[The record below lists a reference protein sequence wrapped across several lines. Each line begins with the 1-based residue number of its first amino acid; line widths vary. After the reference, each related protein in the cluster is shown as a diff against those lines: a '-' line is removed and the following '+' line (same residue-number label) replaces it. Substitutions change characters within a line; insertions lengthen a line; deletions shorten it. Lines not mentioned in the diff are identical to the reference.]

1 MDLKSRTLYRFS
13 PSFYYWQLLILVV
26 SGVFFLWFAREETMD
41 HALTSMW
48 FDPVSHSFPL
58 QNNRLL
64 ELINHQMLKYIVIG
78 IGGVLLIAGLIRRQM
93 QLVTCALLFGLGAAV
108 VGALK
113 SFSLHSCPWDLVE
126 YGGQAIGYPLL
137 SAASYFSGPG
147 HCFPGGHASSGF
159 GLMALFFLIYPK
171 NQRLAWWALGFAVV
185 MGLGMGYGQV
195 MRGAHFFSHNL
206 WTGWWV
212 WATQVS
218 AYGLL
223 SHGLPLRHQ
232 QAILQ
237 WTNRRTARIQS

>member
-1 MDLKSRTLYRFS
+1 MDSKPHTLYRFS
-13 PSFYYWQLLILVV
+13 SRFYYWQLFILIV
-26 SGVFFLWFAREETMD
+26 SGVFFLWFAREETLD
-41 HALTSMW
+41 HALTTMW

-58 QNNRLL
+58 QNNRWL
-64 ELINHQMLKYIVIG
+64 ELINHQLLKYVVIG
-78 IGGVLLIAGLIRRQM
+78 LGVGLLATGLVKRRM
-93 QLVTCALLFGLGAAV
+93 QLVSSALLFGLGAAV

-126 YGGQAIGYPLL
+126 YGGKAIGYPLL
-137 SAASYFSGPG
+137 GAVSFFSGPG

-159 GLMALFFLIYPK
+159 GLMALFFLLYPTK
-171 NQRLAWWALGFAVV
+171 RRIAWWALGFAII

-218 AYGLL
+218 AYCLL
-223 SHGLPLRHQ
+223 SQGLPIRHQ

-237 WTNRRTARIQS
+237 WAERRIIRVQP